1 MSNYEISYYTNII
14 TIPNMSFTEAYSFN
28 DVLIKPRLTSVI
40 SRKLVSLKSQ
50 LTPKISLNLPLIAA
64 NMDTICEDKM
74 AIAMALAGG
83 IGFIHRYCSISD
95 QVEMVKRVKRFVN
108 RRIVNPY
115 KVLPITPISVVRDMM
130 NKHKVSSILV
140 VNINKTLIG
149 IITRR
154 DIEFGEFSHTT
165 SNSIAS
171 DIMTPRESLIVGNYT
186 ATDGELEQMML
197 KRRLEKLP
205 LVNEHD
211 EIMGLITLKDITY
224 YKKFK
229 DISTLDEHN
238 RLRCG
243 AAIGVNGDY
252 LERAKA
258 LIEVGVDVLVIDI
271 AHGHS
276 ESCARVV
283 REIKG
288 ITNIEVI
295 AGNVA
300 TAEGTEY
307 LIAAGADAVKVNIGA
322 GSICKTRETTGCG
335 VPQLSAVLDAVK
347 AAKSRGIPVIS
358 DGGNCGKIGN
368 IFKALAAGAST
379 VMLGNFL
386 AGTDETP
393 GAVVVKGGK
402 KMKMIRGMA
411 GYMSNAVKT
420 EKLCDANASSISNA
434 LMEDMCPE
442 GVEGYIPY
450 KGDVLSILKQI
461 QKGVSSGMS
470 YVGCH
475 NIAELHST
483 SIEFVKLTASGQHE
497 SGIHSINEI

>member
-1 MSNYEISYYTNII
+1 
-14 TIPNMSFTEAYSFN
+14 MSFTDAYSFN
-28 DVLIKPRLTSVI
+28 DVLIKPRLTTVV

-115 KVLPITPISVVRDMM
+115 KVASNTAISVVHDMM

-140 VNINKTLIG
+140 VTNNTVNTSNKLAG

-154 DIEFGEFSHTT
+154 DIEFGEFTNNKPSFK
-165 SNSIAS
+165 IAA
-171 DIMTPRESLIVGNYT
+171 DIMTPRESLIVGKHT

-288 ITNIEVI
+288 ITTIEVI

-300 TAEGTEY
+300 TTEGTEY

-335 VPQLSAVLDAVK
+335 VPQLSAVLDSVK
-347 AAKSRGIPVIS
+347 GAKSNGIPVIS

-368 IFKALAAGAST
+368 IFKALAAGANT

-393 GAVVVKGGK
+393 GAVVVKSGK

-420 EKLCDANASSISNA
+420 DKMCNTIDSSASMI

-461 QKGVSSGMS
+461 QKGVCSGMS

-475 NIAELHST
+475 NITELHST
-483 SIEFVKLTASGQHE
+483 PIEFVKLTASGQHE

>member
-1 MSNYEISYYTNII
+1 
-14 TIPNMSFTEAYSFN
+14 MSFTEAYSFN
-28 DVLIKPRLTSVI
+28 DVLIKPRLTSVV

-64 NMDTICEDKM
+64 NMDTVCEDKM

-83 IGFIHRYCSISD
+83 IGFIHRYCSIDD
-95 QVEMVKRVKRFVN
+95 QAEMVRRVKRFVN
-108 RRIVNPY
+108 RRIMNPY
-115 KVLPITPISVVRDMM
+115 KVAPHTPISVVRDMM

-140 VNINKTLIG
+140 VKNAKTLIG

-154 DIEFGEFSHTT
+154 DIEFGEFSTT
-165 SNSIAS
+165 TTTPSIAG

-186 ATDGELEQMML
+186 ATDKELEQIML
-197 KRRLEKLP
+197 RRRLEKLP
-205 LVNEHD
+205 LVNEVD
-211 EIMGLITLKDITY
+211 DVIGLITLKDITY

-258 LIEVGVDVLVIDI
+258 LIDVGVDVLVIDI

-283 REIKG
+283 REIKQMYS
-288 ITNIEVI
+288 IEVI

-307 LIAAGADAVKVNIGA
+307 LITAGADAVKVNIGA

-335 VPQLSAVLDAVK
+335 VPQLTAVLDAVK
-347 AAKSRGIPVIS
+347 VGRQHGIPVIS

-379 VMLGNFL
+379 VMLGNFI

-393 GAVVVKGGK
+393 GAVVVKSGK

-411 GYMSNAVKT
+411 GYLSNAAKT
-420 EKLCDANASSISNA
+420 EKMCATGNSGASTASTA

-461 QKGVSSGMS
+461 QKGVCSGMS

-475 NIAELHST
+475 NIMELHGT
-483 SIEFVKLTASGQHE
+483 PIEFVKLTASGQHE

>member
-1 MSNYEISYYTNII
+1 
-14 TIPNMSFTEAYSFN
+14 MSFTNAYSFN
-28 DVLIKPRLTSVI
+28 DVLIKPRLTNVI
-40 SRKLVSLKSQ
+40 SRKLISLKSH
-50 LTPKISLNLPLIAA
+50 LTPNISLNLPLIAA

-83 IGFIHRYCSISD
+83 IGFIHRYCSIDD
-95 QVEMVKRVKRFVN
+95 QSEMVKRVKRFVN
-108 RRIVNPY
+108 RRIENPY
-115 KVLPITPISVVRDMM
+115 RVTPETTINVVKELMA
-130 NKHKVSSILV
+130 KHKVSSILV
-140 VNINKTLIG
+140 VRKKHTLLG

-154 DIEFGEFSHTT
+154 DIEYAEYNTIDDIVYAE
-165 SNSIAS
+165 N
-171 DIMTPRESLIVGNYT
+171 IMTPLNRLIVGSHSDSDYN
-186 ATDGELEQMML
+186 LEQMML
-197 KRRLEKLP
+197 KKRLEKLP
-205 LVNEHD
+205 LVD
-211 EIMGLITLKDITY
+211 EVGRVKALITLRDITY

-258 LIEVGVDVLVIDI
+258 LVNAGVDVLVIDI

-276 ESCARVV
+276 ESCGKVI
-283 REIKG
+283 REIKELYP
-288 ITNIEVI
+288 IEII

-300 TAEGTEY
+300 TAEGTKF
-307 LIAAGADAVKVNIGA
+307 LIEAGADAIKVNIGA

-335 VPQLSAVLDAVK
+335 VPQLSAVLDAVRG
-347 AAKSRGIPVIS
+347 SRSCSGGSIPIIS

-411 GYMSNAVKT
+411 GYMSNAAKT
-420 EKLCDANASSISNA
+420 DKMCNNTTSSTIVV
-434 LMEDMCPE
+434 EDMCPE

-461 QKGVSSGMS
+461 QKGVCSGMS

-475 NIAELHST
+475 KVSELHNT
-483 SIEFVKLTASGQHE
+483 PIEYVKLTASGQHE